1 MTIINY
7 LSNCARTIPPVG
19 FSLTFPLVIYCS
31 TCSVPPPSWSRE
43 RKSPPVVSPPSIIP
57 PHTQNKA
64 MTRQACYRVV
74 EARLQTAD
82 CTKVELQVGLVRQ
95 KND

>member
-1 MTIINY
+1 
-7 LSNCARTIPPVG
+7 
-19 FSLTFPLVIYCS
+19 
-31 TCSVPPPSWSRE
+31 
-43 RKSPPVVSPPSIIP
+43 
-57 PHTQNKA
+57 

-95 KND
+95 KNA